1 MLELLRRLKP
11 LEQDA
16 KITEGVARL
25 ASKEREV
32 RSLELLIEYI
42 SSIDDKEL
50 ARLWP
55 RLVTAVYSSQTPGIA
70 ARITKSAP
78 PDDDSLALEG

>member
-42 SSIDDKEL
+42 SSIEDKEL

-55 RLVTAVYSSQTPGIA
+55 RLVTAVYSSQTPGTA

-78 PDDDSLALEG
+78 RDDDSLALEG

>member
-55 RLVTAVYSSQTPGIA
+55 RLVTAVYCSQTPGIA

-78 PDDDSLALEG
+78 PDDDSLSLEG

>member
-78 PDDDSLALEG
+78 PDDDSLSLEG